1 MGSAPARTRGTVRG
15 MTPNVRRRRSLVWW
29 LSRLVLAVA
38 AGLGLALGIDIV
50 RLGGPE
56 SWLIRHRLPPPYLA
70 TGTTVTV
77 NGIATYID
85 CRGSGS
91 PTVILESGLGTG
103 AAGWG
108 LVPNRL
114 AATVRVC
121 AWDRPG
127 IGNSAPMGHHT
138 AADVAAHLR
147 ATLAAAGESGPFVVV
162 GHSLGGV
169 YARVFTATYRNEVAG
184 VALIDPY
191 LPDVRPVE
199 HVEMDT
205 ALRDEWLADL
215 ASTNQL
221 VAATEDLDWEATEME
236 LADASIQGLPLE
248 LVFVEQRLRW
258 DARFDPVEA
267 ELIATWRSLIGS
279 LSANHRLTIAENST
293 HMIQWDRPELV
304 VDAVRR
310 LVAAFRANGGTVVV
324 TSDAQEAWHGGRRWP
339 TG

>member
-1 MGSAPARTRGTVRG
+1 MAA
-15 MTPNVRRRRSLVWW
+15 NVRRRRSLVWW

-38 AGLGLALGIDIV
+38 AGLGIALGIDIV

-56 SWLIRHRLPPPYLA
+56 TWLIRHRLPPPYIA
-70 TGTTVTV
+70 TGMTLTV
-77 NGIATYID
+77 NGIATYLD
-85 CRGSGS
+85 CRGRGS

-108 LVPNRL
+108 FVPDRL

-138 AADVAAHLR
+138 AADLSAHLR
-147 ATLAAAGESGPFVVV
+147 ATLAAAGERGPFVVV

-169 YARVFTATYRNEVAG
+169 YARVFAATYRDEVVG

-199 HVEMDT
+199 HVEMDP
-205 ALRDEWLADL
+205 ALRDAWLSDL
-215 ASTNQL
+215 ASTNRL
-221 VAATEDLDWEATEME
+221 VATTEDLDWEATEME
-236 LADASIQGLPLE
+236 LAGASIDGLPLE
-248 LVFVEQRLRW
+248 LVFVEQRFRW
-258 DARFDPVEA
+258 DARFDEVEA
-267 ELIATWRSLIGS
+267 ELIATWRSLVGS
-279 LSANHRLTIAENST
+279 LSSDHRLTIAENST

-310 LVAAFRANGGTVVV
+310 LVAASGTSGGTVVA
-324 TSDAQEAWHGGRRWP
+324 TNDAQEPRQGGHRWP
-339 TG
+339 TGWTRASWHG